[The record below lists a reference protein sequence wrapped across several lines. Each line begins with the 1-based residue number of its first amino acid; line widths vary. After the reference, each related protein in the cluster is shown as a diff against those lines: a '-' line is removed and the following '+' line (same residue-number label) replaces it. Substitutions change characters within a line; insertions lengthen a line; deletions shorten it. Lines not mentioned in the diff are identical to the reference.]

1 LRKTIFINLLS
12 LDVKICEVMRI
23 YLNLEGKGKGNGKV
37 KGKVK
42 ENVKLP
48 LYRPGQYL
56 RAPDG

>member
-1 LRKTIFINLLS
+1 
-12 LDVKICEVMRI
+12 MRI

>member
-23 YLNLEGKGKGNGKV
+23 YLNLEGKGKG
-37 KGKVK
+37 KVK
-42 ENVKLP
+42 ENVKVP